1 MNTFQVGG
9 HIPLF
14 YIRIYGV
21 DDMDARAIMTMEM
34 DRASSSQLRV
44 SRKARIIIYFVMI
57 LATVIVLLPL
67 IWLLFS
73 SLKTQEELTRNVWS
87 FPRTLYIQNYI
98 NAWTR
103 GRMGMY
109 MLNSLISTIVTII
122 GTIVT
127 SVTLSFILARF
138 HFKANRIIFY
148 LIIAGMMIPIH
159 SAVIPLYIMHKD
171 LNLQNNLIALGIT
184 YAAFR
189 ISPSVFILESFMR
202 SIPKELEES
211 AILDGCGIWRL
222 FLNIIVPLS
231 KDAIIAIVILAVLAC
246 WNELLVSMLLISEPF
261 IKTLPIGLMGFI
273 TEYNAEYT
281 QLCAGLVVACIPSL
295 LFYAVLQEKIIK
307 GMTVGAL
314 KG

>member
-1 MNTFQVGG
+1 
-9 HIPLF
+9 
-14 YIRIYGV
+14 
-21 DDMDARAIMTMEM
+21 MDARAIMTMEM
-34 DRASSSQLRV
+34 DKGSSSQLRV
-44 SRKARIIIYFVMI
+44 SRKARILIYFTMI
-57 LATVIVLLPL
+57 LAAVIVLLPL

-87 FPRTLYIQNYI
+87 FPRKLYIQNYI

-103 GRMGMY
+103 GRMGTY

-138 HFKANRIIFY
+138 NFKLNRLIFY
-148 LIIAGMMIPIH
+148 IVIAGMMIPIH

-222 FLNIIVPLS
+222 FTTIIVPLS
-231 KDAIIAIVILAVLAC
+231 KDAIISIVILAVLAC

-281 QLCAGLVVACIPSL
+281 QLCAGLVVACLPSL
-295 LFYAVLQEKIIK
+295 LFYAILQEKIIK

>member
-1 MNTFQVGG
+1 
-9 HIPLF
+9 
-14 YIRIYGV
+14 
-21 DDMDARAIMTMEM
+21 MDARAIMTMEM
-34 DRASSSQLRV
+34 DKGSSSQLRV
-44 SRKARIIIYFVMI
+44 SRKARLLIYFTMI
-57 LATVIVLLPL
+57 LAAVIVLLPL

-87 FPRTLYIQNYI
+87 FPRNLYIQNYI

-103 GRMGMY
+103 GRMGTY

-138 HFKANRIIFY
+138 NFKLNRLIFY
-148 LIIAGMMIPIH
+148 IVIAGMMIPIH

-222 FLNIIVPLS
+222 FTTIIVPLS
-231 KDAIIAIVILAVLAC
+231 KDAIISIVILAVLAC

-281 QLCAGLVVACIPSL
+281 QLCAGLVVACLPSL
-295 LFYAVLQEKIIK
+295 LFYAILQEKIIK